1 MFIETLTPQD
11 ASREP
16 YVTTAKRQATQNALT
31 SLTQNLP
38 WRESLMPIQ
47 YIPAS
52 QETTPKKL
60 QDDDIVAKRLSKWLS
75 SSSQNAS
82 NGSKEQDP
90 YQSHVGSNLSTIAF
104 DNQKLAGGVQRWRDL
119 ISSRCSELLEF
130 CIPPHK
136 PDDKSSQSSER
147 LLLKDEVKKDQTDQ
161 DTRGKSLVLGL
172 RQPRR
177 LRSRNPACTKTVHF
191 APDLEQICHFYRTD
205 RPSAVNSVSA
215 LVDDWRRDKV
225 SSSSHHEWPCRRAS
239 SYYWVINT
247 PSFPQ
252 DAVAR
257 QSMPV
262 RLVEIKFSAY
272 DTAIVG
278 SVVVANLD
286 FHKSVACRY
295 TLDYW
300 KTVSE
305 TEAIYNADQCGRN
318 QDYDVF
324 IFKIDLAECID
335 LEYKPMFLCIR
346 YVVDGQEFWDNNS
359 YANFQVDFIK
369 IERRKK
375 TAQMKVWLEIYVYQ
389 FLSS

>member
-11 ASREP
+11 PSREP
-16 YVTTAKRQATQNALT
+16 Y
-31 SLTQNLP
+31 SLP

-52 QETTPKKL
+52 QETTPKTL

-104 DNQKLAGGVQRWRDL
+104 DNQKLAGG
-119 ISSRCSELLEF
+119 RCSELLEF

-215 LVDDWRRDKV
+215 LVDDWRRD
-225 SSSSHHEWPCRRAS
+225 SLILPARRCGS
-239 SYYWVINT
+239 PI
-247 PSFPQ
+247 
-252 DAVAR
+252 DACQTR
-257 QSMPV
+257 
-262 RLVEIKFSAY
+262 
-272 DTAIVG
+272 
-278 SVVVANLD
+278 
-286 FHKSVACRY
+286 
-295 TLDYW
+295 
-300 KTVSE
+300 
-305 TEAIYNADQCGRN
+305 
-318 QDYDVF
+318 
-324 IFKIDLAECID
+324 
-335 LEYKPMFLCIR
+335 
-346 YVVDGQEFWDNNS
+346 
-359 YANFQVDFIK
+359 
-369 IERRKK
+369 
-375 TAQMKVWLEIYVYQ
+375 
-389 FLSS
+389 